1 MKLKTKNIK
10 RMKKNSIYA
19 LMSAI
24 ALTGAVGFSSCSS
37 SSDDIVIN
45 NPDFDPVTN
54 TVKTTISLS
63 INPNNGSSTR
73 QAGTTVQSGGN
84 FRGISNILSLPSTGD
99 IAVGTSTTG
108 KLNWGAISGFDGSSA
123 NYKLYANQN
132 VVVGVNHFLFIGRAT
147 ASQSTVT
154 DKLAYGFTSNTLETA
169 TTVGAIQVT
178 PEAMVSSDDLAT
190 SNSTTKNWK
199 YQSDALATYLTSI
212 AQVTNWST
220 TTNPSLRSMYQ
231 EFTRTGA
238 EETTLYNAG
247 SAESVRLLLTDLLN
261 KVDGVDAGGDATL
274 TGIKNNIRTAIAGQA
289 DITGSSGSN
298 TLTWKDACEFK
309 EFPTSLGLPEGSA
322 QYMWDATTTP
332 ETPSFKYVT
341 TNTLESF
348 TAVANYVFPNELYY
362 LTKTPL
368 RATSNATV
376 TWPNTATNW
385 AANTAPWTADTWTDA
400 VAANS
405 KNIALTYN
413 INYGSALLATYVKAG
428 AATLYDNA
436 RQLDPDKKGDATAVN
451 NAIVVKDGETD
462 KNPFELTG
470 VLVGAQPSAVGWDFL
485 PIGEA
490 TFNKVVYDGVMN
502 GTINVTTANNATP
515 NYTLLFDNYNSAATG
530 ENIDQLNVNVC
541 LEFKNNMTSSF
552 YGKDGVILPG
562 QKFYIVGKL
571 TVTTATNPLSTLG
584 TDDAIKAYVPNR
596 NLRAF
601 IQDYLTTANFT
612 LTAGT
617 ANGNGDGS
625 LAKALTT
632 IPDLRQSS
640 QTIGLSVDLEWKA
653 GVTYNVNLGE

>member
-1 MKLKTKNIK
+1 
-10 RMKKNSIYA
+10 MKKNSIYA

-73 QAGTTVQSGGN
+73 QAGTTVQSDGN
-84 FRGISNILSLPSTGD
+84 FRGISNILSLPFTGD
-99 IAVGTSTTG
+99 VAAGTSTTG
-108 KLNWGAISGFDGSSA
+108 KLNWTDISGFDGESS
-123 NYKLYANQN
+123 NYKLYANQQIT
-132 VVVGVNHFLFIGRAT
+132 VGVDHFLFIGRAT
-147 ASQSTVT
+147 ATQSTVA
-154 DKLAYGFTSNTLETA
+154 DKLAYGFTSNTLTTA
-169 TTVGAIQVT
+169 ATVGDIRVS
-178 PEAMVSSDDLAT
+178 PGAMVT
-190 SNSTTKNWK
+190 STDITTSTEGNWK
-199 YQSDALATYLTSI
+199 YQSDALATYLTTI
-212 AQVTNWST
+212 ANAKDATDEAKTWST
-220 TTNPSLRSMYQ
+220 TINPSLKSMYD

-238 EETTLYNAG
+238 GAKTLYNAG

-261 KVDGVDAGGDATL
+261 KLDGITDASVS
-274 TGIKNNIRTAIAGQA
+274 GIKTAIKTAIQDKA
-289 DITGSSGSN
+289 TVTGTASPY
-298 TLTWKDACEFK
+298 TVAWKTTGCEFVG
-309 EFPTSLGLPEGSA
+309 FPTNLGLPEGSA
-322 QYMWDATTTP
+322 EYKWNTSTT
-332 ETPSFKYVT
+332 SFEFIT
-341 TNTLESF
+341 DNNLGNF

-376 TWPNTATNW
+376 TWPSTATNW
-385 AANTAPWTADTWTDA
+385 AGNTAPWTAEATATTWTDA

-436 RQLDPDKKGDATAVN
+436 RQLDPDKKGVADAVN
-451 NAIVVKDGETD
+451 NAIVVSTGETNN
-462 KNPFELTG
+462 NPFELTG
-470 VLVGAQPSAVGWDFL
+470 VLVGAQPDVVGWNFL
-485 PIGEA
+485 PPTTGA
-490 TFNKVVYDGVMN
+490 SFNKVVYDGVMN
-502 GTINVTTANNATP
+502 GTDPIYVTTTNNATP
-515 NYTLLFDNYNSAATG
+515 NYTLLFDNFRNVTAD
-530 ENIDQLNVNVC
+530 ELNVNVC
-541 LEFKNNMTSSF
+541 LEFKNNMNSSF
-552 YGKDGVILPG
+552 YGKDGIILPG

-571 TVTTATNPLSTLG
+571 TVNGATNPFASISE
-584 TDDAIKAYVPNR
+584 DDGVLKAYVPSR
-596 NLRAF
+596 VLRAF

-653 GVTYNVNLGE
+653 GVIYNVNLGE

>member
-1 MKLKTKNIK
+1 
-10 RMKKNSIYA
+10 MKKLFNLA
-19 LMSAI
+19 LFGAI

-37 SSDDIVIN
+37 SSDDEVIN

-73 QAGTTVQSGGN
+73 QSGTNVQSGGN
-84 FRGISNILSLPSTGD
+84 FRGISNILSLPFTGD
-99 IAVGTSTTG
+99 IATTTSTTG
-108 KLNWGAISGFDGSSA
+108 KLSWDAFSGFDGSSA

-132 VVVGVNHFLFIGRAT
+132 VVVGVDHFLFIGRAT
-147 ASQSTVT
+147 ATQSSVA
-154 DKLAYGFTSNTLETA
+154 DKLAYGFTSNTLATA
-169 TTVGAIQVT
+169 STVGDIQVT
-178 PEAMVSSDDLAT
+178 PGAMVTSEDLTT

-212 AQVTNWST
+212 ANAADATDPSKKWST
-220 TTNPSLRSMYQ
+220 TINPSLKLMYE
-231 EFTRTGA
+231 EFTRTGTS
-238 EETTLYNAG
+238 TTLYNAG

-261 KVDGVDAGGDATL
+261 KLDGITDASVSD
-274 TGIKNNIRTAIAGQA
+274 IKTAIKIAIQDKA
-289 DITGSSGSN
+289 TISGETN
-298 TLTWKDACEFK
+298 PYTVAWKTSGCEFVG
-309 EFPTSLGLPEGSA
+309 FPTNLGLPEGSA
-322 QYMWDATTTP
+322 QYMWDNTT
-332 ETPSFKYVT
+332 SAFKYDV
-341 TNTLESF
+341 TNTLGST
-348 TAVANYVFPNELYY
+348 TAVANFVFPNELYY

-376 TWPNTATNW
+376 EWPNTANNW
-385 AANTAPWTADTWTDA
+385 AATTAPWTADTWTNA

-436 RQLDPDKKGDATAVN
+436 RQLDPDKKGVATATN
-451 NAIVVKDGETD
+451 NAIEVKDGDTD

-470 VLVGAQPSAVGWDFL
+470 VLVGAQPDAVGWNFL
-485 PIGEA
+485 PVSA
-490 TFNKVVYDGVMN
+490 ASFNKVVYDGVMN
-502 GTINVTTANNATP
+502 GTINVTTTNNTTP
-515 NYTLLFDNYNSAATG
+515 NYTLLFDNYRDVSG
-530 ENIDQLNVNVC
+530 DDLNVNVC

-552 YGKDGVILPG
+552 YGKDGIILPG

-571 TVTTATNPLSTLG
+571 AVKDATTPLPADNG
-584 TDDAIKAYVPNR
+584 TTTDEALKAYIPNR
-596 NLRAF
+596 TLRAF

-625 LAKALTT
+625 LAKAMTT

-640 QTIGLSVDLEWKA
+640 QTIGLSVDLEWKS
-653 GVTYNVNLGE
+653 GVTYEVDLGGN

>member
-1 MKLKTKNIK
+1 
-10 RMKKNSIYA
+10 MKKLFNLA
-19 LMSAI
+19 LFGAI

-37 SSDDIVIN
+37 SSDDEVIN

-73 QAGTTVQSGGN
+73 QSGTNVQSGGN
-84 FRGISNILSLPSTGD
+84 FRGISNILSLPCTGD
-99 IAVGTSTTG
+99 IATTTSTTG
-108 KLNWGAISGFDGSSA
+108 KLNWDEFSAFDGSSD

-132 VVVGVNHFLFIGRAT
+132 VVVGVDHFLFIGRAT
-147 ASQSTVT
+147 ATQSSVA
-154 DKLAYGFTSNTLETA
+154 DKLAYGFTSNTLATA
-169 TTVGAIQVT
+169 STVGDIQVT
-178 PEAMVSSDDLAT
+178 PGAMVTSDDLT
-190 SNSTTKNWK
+190 ISNSTTKNWK

-212 AQVTNWST
+212 ANAADASDASKKWST
-220 TTNPSLRSMYQ
+220 TINPSLKLMYE
-231 EFTRTGA
+231 EFTRTGTS
-238 EETTLYNAG
+238 TTLYNAG

-261 KVDGVDAGGDATL
+261 KLDGINDASVSD
-274 TGIKNNIRTAIAGQA
+274 IKTAIKTAIQVKA
-289 DITGSSGSN
+289 TVSGTASLY
-298 TLTWKDACEFK
+298 TVAWKTSECEFVG
-309 EFPTSLGLPEGSA
+309 FPTNLGLPEGSA
-322 QYMWDATTTP
+322 QYMWDNTT
-332 ETPSFKYVT
+332 SAFKYDA
-341 TNTLESF
+341 TNTLGST
-348 TAVANYVFPNELYY
+348 TAVANFVFPNELYY

-376 TWPNTATNW
+376 TWPGTATNW
-385 AANTAPWTADTWTDA
+385 AATTAPWAADTWTDA

-436 RQLDPDKKGDATAVN
+436 RQLDPDKKGVTTAEN
-451 NAIVVKDGETD
+451 NAIIVNDGTAD

-485 PIGEA
+485 PVSA
-490 TFNKVVYDGVMN
+490 ASFNKVVYDGVMN
-502 GTINVTTANNATP
+502 GTINVTTTNNTTP
-515 NYTLLFDNYNSAATG
+515 NYTLLFDNYRNVSG
-530 ENIDQLNVNVC
+530 DDLNVNVC

-552 YGKDGVILPG
+552 YGKDGIILPG

-571 TVTTATNPLSTLG
+571 TVNGSASPLPAAEN
-584 TDDAIKAYVPNR
+584 TDDALKAYIPNR
-596 NLRAF
+596 SLRAF

-612 LTAGT
+612 LTAGS

-625 LAKALTT
+625 LAKAMTT

-640 QTIGLSVDLEWKA
+640 QTIGLSVDLEWKG

>member
-1 MKLKTKNIK
+1 
-10 RMKKNSIYA
+10 MKKLFNLA
-19 LMSAI
+19 LFGAI

-37 SSDDIVIN
+37 SSDDEVIN

-73 QAGTTVQSGGN
+73 QSGTNVQSGGN
-84 FRGISNILSLPSTGD
+84 FRGISNILSLPFTGD
-99 IAVGTSTTG
+99 IATTTSTTG
-108 KLNWGAISGFDGSSA
+108 KLSWDAFSGFDGSSA

-132 VVVGVNHFLFIGRAT
+132 VVVGVDNFLFIGRDTAT
-147 ASQSTVT
+147 QSSVA
-154 DKLAYGFTSNTLETA
+154 DKLAYGFTSNTLATA
-169 TTVGAIQVT
+169 STVGDIQVT
-178 PEAMVSSDDLAT
+178 PGAMVTSEDLTT

-212 AQVTNWST
+212 ANAADATDASKKWST
-220 TTNPSLRSMYQ
+220 TINPSLKLMYE
-231 EFTRTGA
+231 EFTRTGTS
-238 EETTLYNAG
+238 TTLYNAG

-261 KVDGVDAGGDATL
+261 KLDGITDASVSD
-274 TGIKNNIRTAIAGQA
+274 IKTAIKIAIQDKA
-289 DITGSSGSN
+289 TISGETN
-298 TLTWKDACEFK
+298 PYTVAWKTSGCEFVG
-309 EFPTSLGLPEGSA
+309 FPTNLGLPEGSA
-322 QYMWDATTTP
+322 QYMWDNTT
-332 ETPSFKYVT
+332 SAFKYDV
-341 TNTLESF
+341 TNTLGST
-348 TAVANYVFPNELYY
+348 TAVANFVFPNELYY

-376 TWPNTATNW
+376 EWPNTANNW
-385 AANTAPWTADTWTDA
+385 AATTAPWTADTWTNA

-428 AATLYDNA
+428 ATTLYDNA
-436 RQLDPDKKGDATAVN
+436 RQLDPDKKGVATATN
-451 NAIVVKDGETD
+451 NAIVVKDGDTD

-470 VLVGAQPSAVGWDFL
+470 VLVGAQPDAVGWNFL
-485 PIGEA
+485 PVSA
-490 TFNKVVYDGVMN
+490 ASFNKVVYDGVMN
-502 GTINVTTANNATP
+502 GTINVTTTNNTTP
-515 NYTLLFDNYNSAATG
+515 NYTLLFDNYRDVSG
-530 ENIDQLNVNVC
+530 DDLNVNVC

-552 YGKDGVILPG
+552 YGKDGIILPG

-571 TVTTATNPLSTLG
+571 AVKDATTPLPADNG
-584 TDDAIKAYVPNR
+584 TTTDEALKAYIPNR
-596 NLRAF
+596 TLRAF

-625 LAKALTT
+625 LAKAMTT

-640 QTIGLSVDLEWKA
+640 QTIGLSVDLEWKS
-653 GVTYNVNLGE
+653 GVTYEVDLGGN

>member
-1 MKLKTKNIK
+1 
-10 RMKKNSIYA
+10 MKKLFNLA
-19 LMSAI
+19 LFGAI

-37 SSDDIVIN
+37 SSDDEVIN

-73 QAGTTVQSGGN
+73 QSGTNVQSGGN
-84 FRGISNILSLPSTGD
+84 FRGISNILSLPFTGD
-99 IAVGTSTTG
+99 IATTTSTTG
-108 KLNWGAISGFDGSSA
+108 KLSWDAFSGFDGSSA

-132 VVVGVNHFLFIGRAT
+132 VVVGVDHFLFIGRAT
-147 ASQSTVT
+147 ATQSSVA
-154 DKLAYGFTSNTLETA
+154 DKLAYGFTSNTLATA
-169 TTVGAIQVT
+169 STVGDIQVT
-178 PEAMVSSDDLAT
+178 PGAMVTSEDLTT

-212 AQVTNWST
+212 ANAADATDASKKWST
-220 TTNPSLRSMYQ
+220 TINPSLKLMYE
-231 EFTRTGA
+231 EFTRTGTS
-238 EETTLYNAG
+238 TTLYNAG

-261 KVDGVDAGGDATL
+261 KLDGITDASVSD
-274 TGIKNNIRTAIAGQA
+274 IKTAIKIAIQDKA
-289 DITGSSGSN
+289 TISGETN
-298 TLTWKDACEFK
+298 PYTVAWKTSGCEFVG
-309 EFPTSLGLPEGSA
+309 FPTNLGLPEGSA
-322 QYMWDATTTP
+322 QYMWDNTT
-332 ETPSFKYVT
+332 SAFKYDV
-341 TNTLESF
+341 TNTLGST
-348 TAVANYVFPNELYY
+348 TAVANFVFPNELYY

-376 TWPNTATNW
+376 EWPNTANNW
-385 AANTAPWTADTWTDA
+385 AATTAPWTADTWTNA

-428 AATLYDNA
+428 ATTLYDNA
-436 RQLDPDKKGDATAVN
+436 RQLDPDKKGVATATN
-451 NAIVVKDGETD
+451 NAIVVKDGDTD

-470 VLVGAQPSAVGWDFL
+470 VLVGAQPDAVGWNFL
-485 PIGEA
+485 PVSA
-490 TFNKVVYDGVMN
+490 ASFNKVVYDGVMN
-502 GTINVTTANNATP
+502 GTINVTTTNNTTP
-515 NYTLLFDNYNSAATG
+515 NYTLLFDNYRDVSG
-530 ENIDQLNVNVC
+530 DDLNVNVC

-552 YGKDGVILPG
+552 YGKDGIILPG

-571 TVTTATNPLSTLG
+571 AVKDATTPLPADNG
-584 TDDAIKAYVPNR
+584 TTTDEALKAYIPNR
-596 NLRAF
+596 TLRAF

-625 LAKALTT
+625 LAKAMTT

-640 QTIGLSVDLEWKA
+640 QTIGLSVDLEWKS
-653 GVTYNVNLGE
+653 GVTYEVDLGGN